1 MDYTPNSNRFKEEK
15 KAAETEK
22 RAQKVVSAPVT
33 VRPKT
38 GARKFAEVF
47 LARDVAT
54 VKQHIRDEVLLPG
67 AKDLIW
73 SIFTNAL
80 ELFLF
85 KDDPRRNKS
94 KDRFSS
100 EFITYSNFSKKGSNH
115 NAPSYKTASSGF
127 NFDDIVFENRGDAE
141 MVLSSMRALISKY
154 GVVRVADLY
163 DLIDRSAPYT
173 SVKYGWCNLDNAT
186 SNRERNGG
194 YTLDLPKAMSLDD

>member
-15 KAAETEK
+15 KAVENEK

-38 GARKFAEVF
+38 GVRKFTDVF
-47 LARDVAT
+47 LARDAAT
-54 VKQHIRDEVLLPG
+54 VKQHIRDEVIIPG
-67 AKDLIW
+67 AKYLIW

-80 ELFLF
+80 EMFLF

-94 KDRFSS
+94 RDRFSS
-100 EFITYSNFSKKGSNH
+100 EFISYSNMSKKGSGH
-115 NAPSYKTASSGF
+115 HAPAYKNSSSGF

-141 MVLSSMRALISKY
+141 MVLSGMRDLLGKY

-173 SVKYGWCNLDNAT
+173 SVKYGWFNLDNA
-186 SNRERNGG
+186 SSRRERSGG
-194 YTLDLPKAMSLDD
+194 YSLDLPKAMPLDD